1 MEHDELL
8 FHTPPSTARRLL
20 SVQPSPPRLSDLL
33 AAFGARSLPVSS
45 SRMSRDTD
53 KKSNVG
59 LRPER
64 ASFTYAESEGSSSP
78 VADSAASSFNGSP
91 ASSKTSSRIEES
103 AESAE
108 SEDELHQNDD
118 DCIRGTYLITFSSIM
133 NYADFD
139 QVAARP
145 SVASRKLPER
155 SSRSTVNYA
164 TPKKIHKKKR
174 ISNGRRSVQPIKLTS
189 DLSTGNPSRPSKQRP
204 ETERNKIRN
213 EIAEHTKP
221 KRDRFLLAHQEYFLP
236 LLPQNNYIAK
246 LSKLH
251 GINGQAEIG
260 ITHYEQLDDKP
271 SGVTATMK
279 PYQLEGLSF
288 LLYMH
293 NNGMSAIL
301 GDEMGLGK
309 TLQALS
315 LFQHLQNNTPIQ
327 GEHRPCLVVCPLSV
341 LSSWMNEAKRWV
353 PELKVVRFHGP
364 KREREKLMN
373 DCRIASKDTKIDVIV
388 TTYETFVAESGW
400 FKRAFVWRYCILDE
414 GHKIKNSQSD
424 VSRSLQSL
432 RAEFRLLLTGTPLQ
446 NNLHEA
452 WALLH
457 WLYPEVFTED
467 TGDNFKQAFDLT
479 KGRVSTSFMDD
490 ARHLLEL
497 VMLRRLKSSPG
508 VDLGL
513 PPKEEILL
521 FVPLTPM
528 QRFWYQRFLT
538 RVDTNMLDT
547 LFKGA
552 KAKEVKALQ
561 IQADEDA
568 KDSKLLQMAQA
579 DLADPLAA
587 DDVWAESKEIMAK
600 AVQNEEVD
608 TNSSDWRKLMNL
620 VMQLRKVCSH
630 PYVLPNAAPDPY
642 YLGEHIKAA
651 SGKFIV
657 LDKLVEELVIKKRKK
672 LLIFSGF
679 TNTLDLCED
688 LLMMKGA
695 NTVGEATFRYLRL
708 DGGTARARRNLGIR
722 MFNDKK
728 SEFQVMLIST
738 RAGGLGINLA
748 SASDV
753 VFMDEDWNPQITIQ
767 AEARAH
773 RIGQTQKVTVYKLCT
788 QGTVEEQMMGRI
800 RKKLYLSAKI
810 TESMRNIHSPKSQGK
825 KRKRGR
831 PSIESDESD
840 KPQLDANSL
849 KSLVRRGA
857 QTLSRPQV
865 DVTEMLNWDFETM
878 LEQCKDKPLDLSIAA
893 DDKDVDEQTWLNTME
908 KVECA
913 VFEGKKHQKQLD
925 KAAKTDVELDRAGR
939 RVGKNTTVMVDGFA
953 INKESMA
960 CGDWEA
966 VPTMAG
972 KDPRLAEPVKIK
984 KAAINNQDFCQHC
997 WDGGE
1002 IILCSGCPRSYH
1014 VKCMDREFQQK
1025 AKGWT
1030 NFSCPQHEC
1039 RDCGS
1044 KTAEAGGLIYRC
1056 RWCQHGYCEDCLDW
1070 DHVNPLG
1077 ETLPEYE
1084 LLGYQSKNNAWFV
1097 ECPDCIKH
1105 WTTDPEDRVAV
1116 DEERKRIAREYEAYM
1131 AAMADSVAE
1140 ATPKTISEVSTP
1152 MAMDFVNY
1160 EGPAPKKAKYDT
1172 TV

>member
-1 MEHDELL
+1 MDHDELL
-8 FHTPPSTARRLL
+8 FHTPPSQPRRLV
-20 SVQPSPPRLSDLL
+20 SVQPTPRLSDLL

-45 SRMSRDTD
+45 SRMSRETD
-53 KKSNVG
+53 KKSS
-59 LRPER
+59 LRPDR
-64 ASFTYAESEGSSSP
+64 VSFSYAESEGSSSP
-78 VADSAASSFNGSP
+78 AADSAASSFNGSP

-103 AESAE
+103 AES
-108 SEDELHQNDD
+108 EDELQQDD
-118 DCIRGTYLITFSSIM
+118 ADCIRGKNLLTLSRVVI
-133 NYADFD
+133 NANLLP
-139 QVAARP
+139 VAPRP
-145 SVASRKLPER
+145 TVGSRKLPER
-155 SSRSTVNYA
+155 SSRSTVTYA
-164 TPKKIHKKKR
+164 TPKKIVKKKR
-174 ISNGRRSVQPIKLTS
+174 GSNGRSAMQPMKLKS
-189 DLSTGNPSRPSKQRP
+189 DLIKANSRGVSKTRP
-204 ETERNKIRN
+204 ETERNKIRY

-221 KRDRFLLAHQEYFLP
+221 KRDRFLLAKRELFLP
-236 LLPQNNYIAK
+236 LLPRNNYIAK
-246 LSKLH
+246 LLKQH
-251 GINGQAEIG
+251 NIDAEAEIT
-260 ITHYEQLDDKP
+260 IDDSKQVDCKP

-288 LLYMH
+288 LLHMH

-309 TLQALS
+309 TLQTLS
-315 LFQHLQNNTPIQ
+315 LFQYLQNNKPVQ

-341 LSSWMNEAKRWV
+341 LSSWMNEAKKWV
-353 PELKVVRFHGP
+353 PELNVVRFHGP
-364 KREREKLMN
+364 KRERDKLMN
-373 DCRIASKDTKIDVIV
+373 ECRIASKNTKIDVIV

-400 FKRAFVWRYCILDE
+400 FKRAFVWRYCVLDE

-467 TGDNFKQAFDLT
+467 TADNFKQAFDLT
-479 KGRVSTSFMDD
+479 RGRVSTSFMDD
-490 ARHLLEL
+490 ARYLLEL
-497 VMLRRLKSSPG
+497 VMLRRLKSSAG

-538 RVDTNMLDT
+538 RVDTNMLDQ

-552 KAKEVKALQ
+552 KAKEVRAVQL
-561 IQADEDA
+561 QADEDA
-568 KDSKLLQMAQA
+568 KDSTLMQRAQA

-587 DDVWAESKEIMAK
+587 DDVWAESKEIVAK

-608 TNSSDWRKLMNL
+608 TKSSDWRKLMNL

-630 PYVLPNAAPDPY
+630 PYILPNAAPDPY

-657 LDKLVEELVIKKRKK
+657 LDKLVEEVVIKKRKK

-679 TNTLDLCED
+679 TSTLDLCED

-695 NTVGEATFRYLRL
+695 NTVEEATFRYLRL
-708 DGGTARARRNLGIR
+708 DGSTGRARRNLGIR
-722 MFNDKK
+722 MFNDKT

-738 RAGGLGINLA
+738 KAGGLGINLA

-810 TESMRNIHSPKSQGK
+810 TESMRNIHTPKSQGK
-825 KRKRGR
+825 KRKRG
-831 PSIESDESD
+831 PQSIESAGLDE
-840 KPQLDANSL
+840 PQLDTNSL
-849 KSLVRRGA
+849 KSLIRRGA
-857 QTLSRPQV
+857 QTLSRPEV

-878 LEQCKDKPLDLSIAA
+878 LDRCKDKPLDSTVAA
-893 DDKDVDEQTWLNTME
+893 DEKDVDEQAWLNTME
-908 KVECA
+908 RVECA
-913 VFEGKKHQKQLD
+913 VFEGKKHQKQLEQ
-925 KAAKTDVELDRAGR
+925 AAKTNVDLDRAGR
-939 RVGKNTTVMVDGFA
+939 RIGKNTTVMVDGFA

-960 CGDWEA
+960 CDDWEA

-972 KDPRLAEPVKIK
+972 KDPRLAETPKRK
-984 KAAINNQDFCQHC
+984 KVAIENQDFCQHC

-1002 IILCSGCPRSYH
+1002 LTLCSGCPRSYH
-1014 VKCMDREFQQK
+1014 VKCMDKDFQLK
-1025 AKGWT
+1025 AKGWS
-1030 NFSCPQHEC
+1030 NFNCPQHEC

-1070 DHVNPLG
+1070 DSANLLG

-1084 LLGYQSKNNAWFV
+1084 LLGYESKNNAWFI
-1097 ECPDCIKH
+1097 ECPDCVNS
-1105 WTTDPEDRVAV
+1105 WVTDPGDRAAV
-1116 DEERKRIAREYEAYM
+1116 DEERKRIGKEYEAYM
-1131 AAMADSVAE
+1131 TAMADSVAE

-1152 MAMDFVNY
+1152 MATDFIQY
-1160 EGPAPKKAKYDT
+1160 EEGPAPKKAKYRMT
-1172 TV
+1172 L